1 MEGLRSLQLNCT
13 SEKEPQQF
21 VIPLRSMLDLQIN
34 SSFGTKAPGY
44 RPQRLAMQMVGIFLS
59 LGTTA
64 HSTWAVPAD
73 IPEEML
79 QISMMEQAHS
89 QLDGSVQTAQEQ
101 ASEQQQLRVAPEDV
115 PARLAPNVKQA
126 VDLLRIRKL
135 LKSLIPIF

>member
-1 MEGLRSLQLNCT
+1 MDGLRSTQLICT
-13 SEKEPQQF
+13 LAQEHQPF
-21 VIPLRSMLDLQIN
+21 FIILRSMIDLQFH
-34 SSFGTKAPGY
+34 SSFGIKALRN
-44 RPQRLAMQMVGIFLS
+44 RPKLFAMQIAIFLS

-64 HSTWAVPAD
+64 HPTLALPAD

-79 QISMMEQAHS
+79 QILVTERAYS
-89 QLDGSVQTAQEQ
+89 QLDGSVQTSQGQ